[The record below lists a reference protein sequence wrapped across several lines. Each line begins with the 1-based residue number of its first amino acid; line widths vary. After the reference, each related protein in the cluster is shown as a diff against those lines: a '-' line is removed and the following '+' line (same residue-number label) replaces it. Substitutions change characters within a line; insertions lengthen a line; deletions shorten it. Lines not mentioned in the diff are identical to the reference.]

1 MRTQKERIKSF
12 RMSPPLSPSC
22 ERACVPFK
30 GITLL
35 LIWSTLL
42 HVNGVYFYM
51 GEIVDNIIDMDS
63 NLSKNR
69 LSLLVVILLTSLF
82 YPVAGII
89 AETVITRYRVMI
101 IGTILSILGVLVL
114 FVEITVGCMNSI
126 DCFIN
131 FGLATYHYTF
141 IVSFILYQ
149 SGLALFEAN
158 AIQFGVDQL
167 QFANNDQVSKFIPWY
182 FWTSQSFTMRI
193 CIFLMTMILY
203 TVLLES
209 VLNQV
214 NIAFTVLIVLLPF
227 LSTLTSLIIA
237 ICSKRYFITE
247 PVGHV
252 NPLKLIVKVLYYIGK
267 HKQPVRRSAFTYG
280 EVPSRLDIA
289 KERYGGPFTTEQVED
304 IKSFKRILF
313 LMLTAFG
320 LPLAYT
326 GVYLMMN
333 EIILMVDH
341 DISLISI
348 LEILL
353 PTILLTPY
361 FGATIVGVPVYM
373 CFLRPCCQYY
383 LPRFTILKRIGVGLV
398 LTVLAMIL
406 ATGIIVVTYN
416 DNEAINATNANY
428 ITCQLNQT
436 DSTINTLI
444 SLQYVTQIIHGIGY
458 LIVFVSVLEFILAQ
472 SPRSMQG
479 ILIGL
484 WYAYQSLG
492 VAVHLV
498 LNLNIK
504 NIGCNYWPFIA
515 KTAFAALSVVIYVVV
530 SSQYKYRQREEPSNT
545 NYQAIIEHYTERQ
558 LNQQHIID
566 VSDTHSYSNEFVI
579 NEY

>member
-1 MRTQKERIKSF
+1 
-12 RMSPPLSPSC
+12 MSSSSC
-22 ERACVPFK
+22 QRACVPFK

-42 HVNGVYFYM
+42 HVNGVYLYM
-51 GEIVDNIIDMDS
+51 EMPDMNPIS
-63 NLSKNR
+63 P
-69 LSLLVVILLTSLF
+69 SLLAVVILLTSLF

-89 AETVITRYRVMI
+89 AETVITRYRVMM
-101 IGTILSILGVLVL
+101 IGTILSTLGVLVL
-114 FVEITVGCMNSI
+114 FVEVTVGCMNSI
-126 DCFIN
+126 NCEPD
-131 FGLATYHYTF
+131 LEAATYHYTF
-141 IVSFILYQ
+141 IASFILYQ

-182 FWTSQSFTMRI
+182 FWTSQSFAMHI
-193 CIFLMTMILY
+193 CILLMAMIY
-203 TVLLES
+203 TLSEN
-209 VLNQV
+209 NQV

-304 IKSFKRILF
+304 IKSFKRILV

-333 EIILMVDH
+333 EILMVDIPL
-341 DISLISI
+341 ISL
-348 LEILL
+348 
-353 PTILLTPY
+353 PTTLLTPY

-398 LTVLAMIL
+398 LIVLAMIL

-444 SLQYVTQIIHGIGY
+444 SLQYVTQLIHGIGY

-558 LNQQHIID
+558 LNHQQHIID

>member
-1 MRTQKERIKSF
+1 MRTQKERIESF

-51 GEIVDNIIDMDS
+51 EIPDITNPNSPRHI
-63 NLSKNR
+63 L
-69 LSLLVVILLTSLF
+69 LLVVILLAPLF

-89 AETVITRYRVMI
+89 AETVMTRYRVMI
-101 IGTILSILGVLVL
+101 IGTILSTLGVLVL
-114 FVEITVGCMNSI
+114 FVEVTVGCMNSI
-126 DCFIN
+126 NCEPD
-131 FGLATYHYTF
+131 LEAATYHYTF
-141 IVSFILYQ
+141 IASFILYQ

-167 QFANNDQVSKFIPWY
+167 QFANNDQVSKFISWY
-182 FWTSQSFTMRI
+182 FWTSQSFTMHI
-193 CIFLMTMILY
+193 CTFLMTMI
-203 TVLLES
+203 LLES

-267 HKQPVRRSAFTYG
+267 YKQPVRRSAFTYG

-304 IKSFKRILF
+304 IKSFKRILV
-313 LMLTAFG
+313 LMLTTFG

-326 GVYLMMN
+326 GVYVMMN
-333 EIILMVDH
+333 EVILMVD
-341 DISLISI
+341 ISI
-348 LEILL
+348 LVLL
-353 PTILLTPY
+353 PTYLLTPY

-398 LTVLAMIL
+398 LTVLAMTL
-406 ATGIIVVTYN
+406 ATGITVIAHDHN
-416 DNEAINATNANY
+416 DNKYKKNFTKMFADVGIK
-428 ITCQLNQT
+428 
-436 DSTINTLI
+436 
-444 SLQYVTQIIHGIGY
+444 SLKLQKQDCRD
-458 LIVFVSVLEFILAQ
+458 L
-472 SPRSMQG
+472 
-479 ILIGL
+479 
-484 WYAYQSLG
+484 
-492 VAVHLV
+492 
-498 LNLNIK
+498 
-504 NIGCNYWPFIA
+504 
-515 KTAFAALSVVIYVVV
+515 
-530 SSQYKYRQREEPSNT
+530 
-545 NYQAIIEHYTERQ
+545 
-558 LNQQHIID
+558 
-566 VSDTHSYSNEFVI
+566 
-579 NEY
+579 